1 MKFKSKSVCST
12 EVVLDNSKKVCSATA
27 SASATSTGNIATDT
41 IINSNNLSFI
51 NAYNLAYKTTSEL
64 FHSPYNKELI
74 VKETKST
81 LSNDCIEYIYTY
93 PPKVQYNEPFTL
105 YYISNN
111 INVNHIFQLIY
122 KNNVLSTF
130 EPNVKLAKI
139 DNINTENTYLSNVT
153 INSKV
158 NPNECFV
165 SSNIIPNSV
174 YNVDINNGIYN
185 VYLDNLSSGLQEP
198 VGLEFDEFNN
208 TYIANFLSSN
218 IKVYN
223 PKKELINT
231 ITDPLFKNLGG
242 LGFYKGNLYAL
253 NGTPIDDILSPYYG
267 LFIMFK
273 IILIIDNNNNI
284 IYDVQVFCTN
294 TLNAPLFICFD
305 KFDFGYVSNF
315 NNNTISKINM
325 NTGEAV
331 VYIDA
336 TQGLIGPR
344 GIVIDKENNLYVS
357 CGDFGTTKYFISK
370 IDANQI
376 VTIYTTINLNS
387 PRGLALDDD
396 ENLYICNLGSLLLK
410 IIRNKCIFQVTNNI
424 LEKGDNLLDIK
435 DINENVI
442 IESFILTI

>member
-1 MKFKSKSVCST
+1 MKFKSKSVCSA
-12 EVVLDNSKKVCSATA
+12 EVILDNSQNISSATA
-27 SASATSTGNIATDT
+27 TASATSTGDISKDT
-41 IINSNNLSFI
+41 IIHSDNLSFKR
-51 NAYNLAYKTTSEL
+51 AYKLAYKNAL
-64 FHSPYNKELI
+64 KLIPNKKDI
-74 VKETKST
+74 IIKDTKSIIK
-81 LSNDCIEYIYTY
+81 NDCIEYIYTY
-93 PPKVQYNEPFTL
+93 PTKVQYKEPFTL

-111 INVNHIFQLIY
+111 ININHVYQLIY
-122 KNNVLSTF
+122 KDNVLSTF
-130 EPNVKLAKI
+130 EPNIKLAEI
-139 DNINTENTYLSNVT
+139 DNDDVKNTYLSNVT

-158 NPNECFV
+158 NPNECYI
-165 SSNIIPNSV
+165 SSNILPNSV
-174 YNVDINNGIYN
+174 YTVDMNSGIYN

-231 ITDPLFKNLGG
+231 IDDPLFKNLGG

-273 IILIIDNNNNI
+273 IILIVDDNNNI

-305 KFDFGYVSNF
+305 KNDFGYVTNF

-325 NTGEAV
+325 NTGEAE

-336 TQGLIGPR
+336 KQGLIGPR
-344 GIVIDKENNLYVS
+344 GIVIDKERNLYVS
-357 CGDFGTTKYFISK
+357 CGDFNKEKYVVLK
-370 IDANQI
+370 IDINKI
-376 VTIYTTINLNS
+376 ITIYTTKNLNS
-387 PRGLALDDD
+387 PRGLALDDN
-396 ENLYICNLGSLLLK
+396 ENLYICNIGSLLIK
-410 IIRNKCIFQVTNNI
+410 IVRNKCIFPVTNNV
-424 LEKGDNLLDIK
+424 LKKGKNLLTIK
-435 DINENVI
+435 DVTDCVI
-442 IESFILTI
+442 VESFILTI